1 MYTDLITRIRN
12 AQQAKKESVK
22 IMFSNMNFEIA
33 ELLAKKNFVDSVAKK
48 GRLPTRV
55 IEIKLRYDKDGKGAI
70 VGTRFVSRSS
80 LRKYVGYRDLREV
93 KQGYGIAILSTPKG
107 IMAGSDARR
116 AKVGGE
122 LLCEIW

>member
-12 AQQAKKESVK
+12 AQQARKEFVK
-22 IMFSNMNFEIA
+22 LMYSNSNFAIA
-33 ELLAKKNFVDSVAKK
+33 ELLAKHNYVDSAAKK
-48 GRLPTRV
+48 GRMPKRI
-55 IEIKLRYDKDGKGAI
+55 IEIKLRYDSDGRGAI
-70 VGTRFVSRSS
+70 EGSRFVSRSS

-93 KQGYGIAILSTPKG
+93 KQGYGISILSTPQG
-107 IMAGSDARR
+107 IMTGKEARR